1 MKKIIMYIALL
12 MLPIL
17 CSARKAF
24 VIEEG
29 RTVILTGKHA
39 SSPALLAAH
48 ELQYFVK
55 QSLGIHVPIVNEL
68 PSKPTGIIY
77 VGNSEYTDKI
87 HFEPQ
92 EYLIQITPET
102 IVLMGQD
109 ENSDSDGGRD
119 NNGITPSKDRLKIN
133 YSKLTGNSSANVEL
147 TLPSIYDAQG
157 TCYAVYDFVEN
168 YLGVRFY
175 GPAPL
180 NVIVPKQKQLK
191 LAPTRVMRSPA
202 IKYRDSSYS
211 FDWPMM
217 KEQF

>member
-1 MKKIIMYIALL
+1 
-12 MLPIL
+12 MLFR
-17 CSARKAF
+17 S
-24 VIEEG
+24 
-29 RTVILTGKHA
+29 
-39 SSPALLAAH
+39 
-48 ELQYFVK
+48 
-55 QSLGIHVPIVNEL
+55 
-68 PSKPTGIIY
+68 
-77 VGNSEYTDKI
+77 SEYTDKI

-109 ENSDSDGGRD
+109 ENYDGDGGRD

-180 NVIVPKQKQLK
+180 NVIVPRQKQLK

-217 KEQF
+217 KEQYFEATP